1 MARKFSE
8 LVAKMSPE
16 SRARSE
22 SRAAQMLKEMPLD
35 ELRAARAITQENLAE
50 VLGVTQATVSKIE
63 RRADMYVS
71 TLGRFI
77 QAMGGKLDIRAIFPE
92 GEVKITR
99 FGEGTEEL
107 DFGTDDRKP
116 PAGTHVRIDQAG
128 KSRRRGI
135 RSGRRVVAKA
145 RR

>member
-1 MARKFSE
+1 MAHKFSE

-16 SRARSE
+16 ARARSE
-22 SRAAQMLKEMPLD
+22 ARAKQMLKEMPLD

-77 QAMGGKLDIRAIFPE
+77 QAMGGKLDVRAIFPE

-107 DFGTDDRKP
+107 DFGTDQRKP
-116 PAGTHVRIDQAG
+116 PTGAHTRIDQAK
-128 KSRRRGI
+128 KSRGGS
-135 RSGRRVVAKA
+135 RSGRRAVVKA

>member
-16 SRARSE
+16 ARARSE
-22 SRAAQMLKEMPLD
+22 ARAKRMLKEMPLD
-35 ELRAARAITQENLAE
+35 ELRAARAITQESLAE

-77 QAMGGKLDIRAIFPE
+77 QAMGGKLDVRAIFPE

-99 FGEGTEEL
+99 FGEEPAAL
-107 DFGTDDRKP
+107 DVGTDERKTP
-116 PAGTHVRIDQAG
+116 TGAHARIDPAE
-128 KSRRRGI
+128 KSNRG
-135 RSGRRVVAKA
+135 GRRSMRQAIAKA
-145 RR
+145 PR